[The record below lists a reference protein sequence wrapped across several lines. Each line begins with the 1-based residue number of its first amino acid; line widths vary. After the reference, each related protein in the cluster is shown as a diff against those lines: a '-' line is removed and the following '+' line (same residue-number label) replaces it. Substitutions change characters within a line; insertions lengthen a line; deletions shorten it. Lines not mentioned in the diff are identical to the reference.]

1 MSSERTEECG
11 PTVPADDGLP
21 LIGAQVSTAGRL
33 DTSIERARYIG
44 AEAIQVFPSNPRQWR
59 PAPYPAHDLVRYG
72 LALRHNRLPLFV
84 HSIYLINLAAPEG
97 DLRRKSAESLADAL
111 HYGALARAEAVVTHV
126 GSHRGEGFDAGL
138 ARVAAA
144 LEEAY
149 EILRRR
155 LAQSL
160 EALTDAAD
168 SQAPW
173 PGGAVTVPAL
183 LFESSAGGGDSMGR
197 DPREL
202 GRLLAWAPGR
212 SGVCL
217 DTAHLYAAGYALDT
231 ADGLDRL
238 HEELAAA
245 GCLDLVGLV
254 HLNDSKTPLASRS
267 DRHENL
273 WDGQYG
279 RAGLRRVMRS
289 AHLRT
294 SPFIMEVPGADG
306 HGTDRRNIR
315 RARILRREAAGL
327 TQIRAGA

>member
-1 MSSERTEECG
+1 MPGWHEWPTPSEEAYDLLER
-11 PTVPADDGLP
+11 
-21 LIGAQVSTAGRL
+21 RL
-33 DTSIERARYIG
+33 ARSV
-44 AEAIQVFPSNPRQWR
+44 EA
-59 PAPYPAHDLVRYG
+59 
-72 LALRHNRLPLFV
+72 
-84 HSIYLINLAAPEG
+84 
-97 DLRRKSAESLADAL
+97 LADA
-111 HYGALARAEAVVTHV
+111 
-126 GSHRGEGFDAGL
+126 
-138 ARVAAA
+138 
-144 LEEAY
+144 
-149 EILRRR
+149 
-155 LAQSL
+155 
-160 EALTDAAD
+160 AD
-168 SQAPW
+168 PPAPW
-173 PGGAVTVPAL
+173 AGGTPVIPAL

-197 DPREL
+197 DPGEL
-202 GRLLAWAPGR
+202 GRLLAWRRGARGYVSTRPISTR
-212 SGVCL
+212 P
-217 DTAHLYAAGYALDT
+217 GYALDT

-279 RAGLRRVMRS
+279 RTGLRRVMRS

-327 TQIRAGA
+327 TQIRVGA